1 MEQRKPLLDWVGR
14 PLFFFVFFVV
24 EIVDVLA
31 LKKKKKNSSR
41 PAPVYTIS
49 TLCAPQTRREG
60 KHACA
65 FRFIHRSVGLIQ
77 SLFFLVVNASL
88 FSLSCTTT
96 RERERERER
105 RGDKNAQVHFFS
117 SMASPWGSNPA
128 SNPTPTH
135 RNPTARKEKWK
146 RGGTR
151 QRNRKPVGEF
161 ACSLGTINPWI
172 GPPACKT

>member
-1 MEQRKPLLDWVGR
+1 MKVRNKFGDCGTKKTLVGLGWQASFLLR
-14 PLFFFVFFVV
+14 LLCRRNRRRASA
-24 EIVDVLA
+24 E
-31 LKKKKKNSSR
+31 KKKKNSSR

-105 RGDKNAQVHFFS
+105 EEETRMRKCIFFHRWLLRGVQIQLPIQHPHIETPRPEKKNGKEEALVS
-117 SMASPWGSNPA
+117 EIANPSVNSPA
-128 SNPTPTH
+128 
-135 RNPTARKEKWK
+135 
-146 RGGTR
+146 
-151 QRNRKPVGEF
+151 
-161 ACSLGTINPWI
+161 L
-172 GPPACKT
+172 